1 MFCIYPYNVDITYNS
16 TNNCVAK
23 VIRKLKNQKSFS
35 VFFAIM
41 TLPFF
46 SFVKKFYKLLLIRVQ
61 FC

>member
-16 TNNCVAK
+16 TNNCVG
-23 VIRKLKNQKSFS
+23 KLKNQKSFS
-35 VFFAIM
+35 VFLAIM